1 MKTNLNLYEMYVG
14 HDNSTKERFKERLI
28 CNICN
33 EFFIGYTIIKSEGYY
48 KGTKEASYLIKLISN
63 EATQVNKLKTALQ
76 LRLNQESI
84 LLTTHTL
91 QQAEF

>member
-1 MKTNLNLYEMYVG
+1 MKTNLKLNELYIG
-14 HDNSTKERFKERLI
+14 HDNSTKERFKERVI

-63 EATQVNKLKTALQ
+63 ESEQINKLKAALQ
-76 LRLNQESI
+76 LRLKQESI

-91 QQAEF
+91 QTAEF